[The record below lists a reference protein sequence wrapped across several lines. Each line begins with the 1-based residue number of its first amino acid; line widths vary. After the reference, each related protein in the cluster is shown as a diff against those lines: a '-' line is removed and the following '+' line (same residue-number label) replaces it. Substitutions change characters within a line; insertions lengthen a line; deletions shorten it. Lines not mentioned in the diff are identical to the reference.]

1 MSEGGFSMNVAGIL
15 KVKGSDIITAAPS
28 DSIAAV
34 SNILGEKR
42 IGAVLVVDNGGK
54 LCGVLSERD
63 IVRGLSESG
72 NGCLQLTA
80 QDLMTSD
87 VVTTSPSETIDSVMA
102 LMTEKRIRH
111 LPVLEDGK
119 LAGFISIG
127 DVVKSRMDEVERE
140 AAALRDYI
148 STG

>member
-1 MSEGGFSMNVAGIL
+1 MNVAGIL
-15 KVKGSDIITAAPS
+15 KVKGNNVITADPS
-28 DSIAAV
+28 DSISAV
-34 SNILGEKR
+34 SKILGEKR
-42 IGAVLVVDNGGK
+42 IGAVLIVDGSGK

-63 IVRGLSESG
+63 IVRGLCESG
-72 NGCLQLTA
+72 DGCLKLLA
-80 QDLMTSD
+80 RDLMTAD
-87 VVTTSPSETIDSVMA
+87 LVTTKPSETIDNVMA

-111 LPVLEDGK
+111 LPVLDDGS

-148 STG
+148 ATG

>member
-1 MSEGGFSMNVAGIL
+1 MNVAGIL
-15 KVKGSDIITAAPS
+15 KVKGSDVITASPS

-42 IGAVLVVDNGGK
+42 IGAILIVDDSGS
-54 LCGVLSERD
+54 LRGVLSERD

-72 NGCLQLTA
+72 DGCLQLLA

-87 VVTTSPSETIDSVMA
+87 LVTTSPSETIDNVMA
-102 LMTEKRIRH
+102 LMTERRIRH
-111 LPVLEDGK
+111 LPVLEEGR

-148 STG
+148 ATG

>member
-1 MSEGGFSMNVAGIL
+1 MNVAGIL
-15 KVKGSDIITAAPS
+15 KVKGSDVITAAPS

-34 SNILGEKR
+34 SSILGEKR
-42 IGAVLVVDNGGK
+42 IGAVLIVDDARK

-63 IVRGLSESG
+63 VVRGLSESG
-72 NGCLQLTA
+72 DDCLKLKA
-80 QDLMTSD
+80 SDLMTSD

-111 LPVLEDGK
+111 LPVLEDGE

>member
-1 MSEGGFSMNVAGIL
+1 MNVAGIL
-15 KVKGSDIITAAPS
+15 KVKGSDVITASPT
-28 DSIAAV
+28 DSIATV
-34 SNILGEKR
+34 SNVLGEKR
-42 IGAVLVVDNGGK
+42 IGAVLVVDGAGK

-72 NGCLQLTA
+72 DGCLKLLTK
-80 QDLMTSD
+80 DLMTSD
-87 VVTTSPSETIDSVMA
+87 LVTTSPSETIDNVMA

-111 LPVLEDGK
+111 LPVLNDGE

-148 STG
+148 ATG

>member
-1 MSEGGFSMNVAGIL
+1 MNVAGIL
-15 KVKGSDIITAAPS
+15 KVKGSDVITTSPS

-34 SNILGEKR
+34 SNVLGEKR
-42 IGAVLVVDNGGK
+42 IGAVLIVDESGK

-72 NGCLQLTA
+72 DGCLKLRA
-80 QDLMTSD
+80 SDLMTSD
-87 VVTTSPSETIDSVMA
+87 LVTTSPSETIDNVMA

-148 STG
+148 ATG

>member
-1 MSEGGFSMNVAGIL
+1 MNVAGIL
-15 KVKGSDIITAAPS
+15 KVKGSDVITASPT
-28 DSIAAV
+28 DSIATV
-34 SNILGEKR
+34 SNVLGEKR
-42 IGAVLVVDNGGK
+42 IGAVLVVDGAGK

-72 NGCLQLTA
+72 EGCLKLLA
-80 QDLMTSD
+80 KDLMTSD
-87 VVTTSPSETIDSVMA
+87 LVTTSPSETIDNVMA

-111 LPVLEDGK
+111 LPVLNDGE

-148 STG
+148 ATG

>member
-1 MSEGGFSMNVAGIL
+1 MNVAGIL

>member
-1 MSEGGFSMNVAGIL
+1 MNVASIL
-15 KVKGSDIITAAPS
+15 KVKGNDVITASPS

-34 SNILGEKR
+34 SQVLGEKR
-42 IGAVLVVDNGGK
+42 IGAVLVVDTSQK

-63 IVRGLSESG
+63 IVRGLSEAG
-72 NGCLQLTA
+72 EGCLDLRAT
-80 QDLMTSD
+80 DLMTSD
-87 VVTTSPSETIDSVMA
+87 LVTTSPSETIDNVMA

-127 DVVKSRMDEVERE
+127 DVVKCRMDEVERE

-148 STG
+148 ATG

>member
-1 MSEGGFSMNVAGIL
+1 MNVAGIL
-15 KVKGSDIITAAPS
+15 KVKGGNVITTSPS

-42 IGAVLVVDNGGK
+42 IGAVLVVDGSGK

-72 NGCLQLTA
+72 DGCLKLLA
-80 QDLMTSD
+80 SDLMTSD
-87 VVTTSPSETIDSVMA
+87 LVTTSPSETIDNVMA

-148 STG
+148 ATG

>member
-1 MSEGGFSMNVAGIL
+1 MNVAGIL
-15 KVKGSDIITAAPS
+15 KVKGSDVITTSPS

-42 IGAVLVVDNGGK
+42 IGAVLVVDGSGK

-72 NGCLQLTA
+72 DGCLKLLA
-80 QDLMTSD
+80 SDLMTSD
-87 VVTTSPSETIDSVMA
+87 LVTTSPSETIDNVMA

-111 LPVLEDGK
+111 LPVLEDGM

-148 STG
+148 ATG

>member
-1 MSEGGFSMNVAGIL
+1 MNVAGIL
-15 KVKGSDIITAAPS
+15 KVKGGDVITASPT
-28 DSIAAV
+28 DSIATV
-34 SNILGEKR
+34 SNVLGEKR
-42 IGAVLVVDNGGK
+42 IGAVLVVDGAGK

-63 IVRGLSESG
+63 IVRGLSEAG
-72 NGCLQLTA
+72 DGCLKLLA
-80 QDLMTSD
+80 KDLMTSD
-87 VVTTSPSETIDSVMA
+87 LVTTSPSETIDNVMA

-111 LPVLEDGK
+111 LPVLNDGE

-148 STG
+148 ATG

>member
-1 MSEGGFSMNVAGIL
+1 MNVAGIL
-15 KVKGSDIITAAPS
+15 KVKGNDVITVVPS
-28 DSIAAV
+28 DNIAAV

-42 IGAVLVVDNGGK
+42 IGAVLVVDKSGK

-63 IVRGLSESG
+63 IVRSLSESG
-72 NGCLQLTA
+72 DGCLKLLA
-80 QDLMTSD
+80 SDLMTSD
-87 VVTTSPSETIDSVMA
+87 LVTTSPSETIDNVMA

-148 STG
+148 ATG

>member
-1 MSEGGFSMNVAGIL
+1 MNVAGIL
-15 KVKGSDIITAAPS
+15 KVKGGDVITASPT
-28 DSIAAV
+28 DSIATV
-34 SNILGEKR
+34 SNVLGEKR
-42 IGAVLVVDNGGK
+42 IGAVLVVDGAGK

-63 IVRGLSESG
+63 IVRGLSEAG
-72 NGCLQLTA
+72 DGCLKLLA
-80 QDLMTSD
+80 KDLMTSD
-87 VVTTSPSETIDSVMA
+87 LVTTSPSETIDNVMA

-111 LPVLEDGK
+111 LPVLNEGE

-148 STG
+148 ATG

>member
-1 MSEGGFSMNVAGIL
+1 MNVAGIL
-15 KVKGSDIITAAPS
+15 KVKGNDVITVVPS
-28 DSIAAV
+28 DNIAAV

-42 IGAVLVVDNGGK
+42 IGAVLVVDKFGK

-63 IVRGLSESG
+63 IVRSLSESG
-72 NGCLQLTA
+72 DGCLKLLA
-80 QDLMTSD
+80 SDLMTSD
-87 VVTTSPSETIDSVMA
+87 LVTTSPSETIDNVMA

-148 STG
+148 ATG